1 LRLIPIRGIK
11 VVCRAIS
18 FLQVLKQIKS
28 ILFKVKR
35 MKQKLPTLSGISK
48 LWMTF
53 LLLFCSGFLTAGN
66 VMVTFRVNMSAAYPT
81 SGVYVGSD
89 WAGWSLDKFQLLTD
103 ADHDSIFEITIYLP
117 AGESYN
123 YRYTRGNTNWNNFE
137 SMVGTVCGSGSSNA
151 DRNIVV
157 PQLNTVLDIVCFN
170 ACADCG
176 STETTNLNLSLDM
189 TGLAVSSNG
198 VHVAG
203 SFNNWSTTTLE
214 LKDNN
219 SDNIYDISIPLIPNL
234 DYEYK
239 FLNGNTLNDA
249 EVVFG
254 TCEFRS
260 KRRVSVYGEA
270 LNVPVVKFS
279 SCNAD
284 GSQITD
290 TKIACIGNSI
300 TEGGAG
306 NYYNSWPMRLRDMLG
321 NGYYTEN
328 LGVSGTTMSK
338 VGDSPWWNQPQ
349 YNYTFSLN
357 PDIILI
363 KLGTN
368 DSKSNNWKP
377 VNYKADYIDMI
388 DKFRAMPSHPA
399 IYVVTP
405 AKAYS
410 AAYNINDNTIVM
422 KIIPILHQIAFEKGV
437 HLIDMYN
444 ATTYM
449 PANFPDGIHPNSA
462 GAMVIAQKAKENI
475 LKAKPV
481 ISLVE
486 ATTDTTVNTLYQW
499 FYNDT
504 PVPGANHHTI
514 NVTQEGTY
522 KVAVKMSNAS
532 SDIFVSEP
540 FTVVLPQGI
549 STAGLTTDYDV
560 VYKVNN
566 TLGSHTILIYPN
578 PASDVIVIENA
589 LHSDVTILDETGKVV
604 VNQKNIDNNQSI
616 NIPEL
621 KNGVY
626 FIRLTKDNSSVTR
639 QIVVL

>member
-1 LRLIPIRGIK
+1 
-11 VVCRAIS
+11 
-18 FLQVLKQIKS
+18 
-28 ILFKVKR
+28 
-35 MKQKLPTLSGISK
+35 MKQQLPTQSCTSK
-48 LWMTF
+48 LWLTF
-53 LLLFCSGFLTAGN
+53 LLLMLFSSNFLTAAS

-81 SGVYVGSD
+81 NGVYVGSD

-103 ADHDSIFEITIYLP
+103 TNHDSIFETTLYLT

-123 YRYTRGNTNWNNFE
+123 YRYTRSNTNWDNFE
-137 SMVGTVCGSGSSNA
+137 TMAGTVCGSGSSNA

-157 PQLNTVLDIVCFN
+157 PQVNTVLGIVCFN
-170 ACADCG
+170 SCADCG
-176 STETTNLNLSLDM
+176 STTTTNLNLSVDM
-189 TGLAVSSNG
+189 TGVAVSPNG

-203 SFNNWSTTTLE
+203 SFNSWNTTALE
-214 LKDNN
+214 LKDDNN
-219 SDNIYDISIPLIPNL
+219 DNIYDISIPVIPNY

-239 FLNGNTLNDA
+239 FLNGNTLSDA

-260 KRRVSVYGEA
+260 KRRVTVAGSS
-270 LNVPVVKFS
+270 LNMPVVKFS

-284 GSQITD
+284 GSPISD

-306 NYYNSWPMRLRDMLG
+306 NYFNSWPMRLRELMG
-321 NGYYTEN
+321 SGYYTEN

-338 VGDSPWWNQPQ
+338 SGDSPWWNQPQ

-368 DSKSNNWKP
+368 DSKGGNWKP

-388 DKFRAMPSHPA
+388 DKFRAMPSHPI
-399 IYVVTP
+399 IYMITP

-410 AAYNINDNTIVM
+410 SAYNINDYTIVM

-444 ATTYM
+444 ATTNM
-449 PANFPDGIHPNSA
+449 SSNFPDGIHPNST
-462 GAMVIAQKAKENI
+462 GAKIIAQKAKENI
-475 LKAKPV
+475 MKAKPI
-481 ISLVE
+481 ISQVE
-486 ATTDTTVNTLYQW
+486 LTTDTTVNTLYQW
-499 FYNDT
+499 FYNDA
-504 PVPGANHHTI
+504 PLPAGNFHTI
-514 NVTQEGTY
+514 NASQAGTY
-522 KVAVKMSNAS
+522 KVVVKMSNAS
-532 SDIFVSEP
+532 SDIYVSDP
-540 FTVVLPQGI
+540 FTLVLPQGI
-549 STAGLTTDYDV
+549 STVGLTTDYEV

-566 TLGSHTILIYPN
+566 TLGSNNILIYPN
-578 PASDVIVIENA
+578 PASSSIVIENA
-589 LHSDVTILDETGKVV
+589 INSDVTILDESGKVV
-604 VNQKNIDNNQSI
+604 MSQKNIGKNQTI
-616 NIPEL
+616 NIPGL

-626 FIRLTKDNSSVTR
+626 FIRLSKDNSSLTR
-639 QIVVL
+639 RIVVLKS